1 MSANKPTPILLTL
14 IPLIIG
20 VVWSVYSIQFLD
32 QGILWDLGIY
42 EKAALIFN
50 TGGNAYDS
58 SFYLSKVTPG
68 VGHLFIYQPIVLR
81 GMALFGEYLG
91 VIMIL
96 LYVGSLLFFFQSLGN
111 NRSWW
116 LASFFAFAY
125 CGLGTVSIGSGNIT
139 AFLHLI
145 LISLLLRNIKKDAI
159 TFTTFVVAVI
169 LFSLVKPYFI
179 AYLLIPLATTFQT
192 YSQKRVWSLTITVGL
207 MFTGA
212 IIGSWL
218 YFGEE
223 FQAFISAVRTQTI
236 DKHDLGHGVVMYFYE
251 YYRSAGTL
259 IYRAYI
265 LHFAIL
271 GSVILLALFLA
282 NRSNLLKQANF
293 ALLLYFLLTILNPRL
308 KVYDLFPALVA
319 LFLFGSTFPETI
331 IRNCLFVIAYA
342 LSLSQ
347 LVGTPLFAHTCILSD
362 PLNVYYLTMGLVLIG
377 LLPSLLSKPSYSL
390 KN

>member
-1 MSANKPTPILLTL
+1 MKKYLPSISLLLTL
-14 IPLIIG
+14 VIG
-20 VVWSVYSIQFLD
+20 ITWVLYSIRFLD
-32 QGILWDLGIY
+32 QGMLWDLGIY

-50 TGGNAYDS
+50 AGGSAYDS
-58 SFYLSKVTPG
+58 SFYMSKVTPG
-68 VGHLFIYQPIVLR
+68 IGHLFIYQPIVLR

-96 LYVGSLLFFFQSLGN
+96 VYAGSLLFFFQSLGK

-116 LASFFAFAY
+116 LASFLAFAY

-145 LISLLLRNIKKDAI
+145 LISFLLRNVSKGTI
-159 TFTTFVVAVI
+159 TFTAFVVAVT

-179 AYLLIPLATTFQT
+179 AYLLIPLAATFQT
-192 YSQKRVWSLTITVGL
+192 YPQKRVWSLTIIAGLLFTV
-207 MFTGA
+207 A
-212 IIGSWL
+212 IIGSWFH
-218 YFGEE
+218 FGEE

-236 DKHDLGHGVVMYFYE
+236 DKHDLGHGIVMYFYE

-259 IYRAYI
+259 IYRAYL
-265 LHFAIL
+265 LHFVIL
-271 GSVILLALFLA
+271 GSVILLTLFLA

-319 LFLFGSTFPETI
+319 LFLFSSTFPQTI
-331 IRNCLFVIAYA
+331 VRNCLFVIAYTF
-342 LSLSQ
+342 SLSQ
-347 LVGTPLFAHTCILSD
+347 LVGTPLFAHTGILSD

-377 LLPSLLSKPSYSL
+377 LLPALLSKPSYFL

>member
-1 MSANKPTPILLTL
+1 MSTNRPTSIFLTL
-14 IPLIIG
+14 ILPIIG

-58 SFYLSKVTPG
+58 NFYMSKVTPG
-68 VGHLFIYQPIVLR
+68 IGHLFIYQPIVLR

-96 LYVGSLLFFFQSLGN
+96 VYAGSLLFFFQSLGK

-116 LASFFAFAY
+116 LASFLAFAY

-145 LISLLLRNIKKDAI
+145 LISLLLRNVSKGTI
-159 TFTTFVVAVI
+159 TFTAFVVAVT

-179 AYLLIPLATTFQT
+179 AYLLIPLAATFQT
-192 YSQKRVWSLTITVGL
+192 YPQKRVWSLTIIAGLLFTV
-207 MFTGA
+207 A
-212 IIGSWL
+212 IIGSWFH
-218 YFGEE
+218 FGEE

-259 IYRAYI
+259 IYRAYL

-271 GSVILLALFLA
+271 GSVILLTLFLA

-319 LFLFGSTFPETI
+319 LFLFSSTFPQTI
-331 IRNCLFVIAYA
+331 IRNCLFMIAYA

-347 LVGTPLFAHTCILSD
+347 LVGTPLFAHTGILSD

-377 LLPSLLSKPSYSL
+377 LLPSLLSKPNYYL

>member
-1 MSANKPTPILLTL
+1 
-14 IPLIIG
+14 

-259 IYRAYI
+259 IYRAYL

-319 LFLFGSTFPETI
+319 LFLFSSTFPQTI
-331 IRNCLFVIAYA
+331 IRNCLFVIAYT

-347 LVGTPLFAHTCILSD
+347 LVGTPLFAHTGILSD